1 MRLTTLEI
9 KGFKSFGDKI
19 TIHFHKGVTSIVGP
33 NGSGKSNVVDAM
45 RWVLGE
51 QKTRMLRSEKMEN
64 IIFNGTK
71 TRKPSNMAEVSITFE
86 NTKNILPIE
95 YSTVTITRRLYRN
108 GDSEYLLNN
117 VPCRLKDITDIF
129 LDTGIGPD
137 SYAII
142 ELKMV
147 DEILND
153 KNNAIKLLFE
163 EAAGISKYKIRKKQT
178 FARIEETEAD
188 LNRVNDLLFE
198 IERNMKTLESQAK
211 KTERYYK
218 LKEQYKELS
227 TELALFTIASSRKT
241 FNELQQ
247 QEEKQ
252 IEERIAIEARVDAS
266 EAELQKTKLHSLDKE
281 KELSQAQKDLNEKF
295 NFIHQQENEKKIS
308 NEKLKYLQDKEQ
320 QLTGQLSSDK
330 VSLQQAQEQLKQLE
344 EERLIEEN
352 LAEQLQNQ
360 LKELRLTLEQIRLH
374 HDSLKSEVNLVNAEV
389 QTIQFSI
396 HDSEKTFAVT
406 EAKKDSVQKELA
418 RLKNDLEEKGIE
430 NEITSSEVKVA
441 KEEKE
446 QKEQALQ
453 SLNTTEAQMS
463 ASIARME
470 EGLKKQSE
478 VVMDESRKLDA
489 KENEY
494 RLTKSLVDNLEGYPE
509 SLRYL
514 KKNSSEVSHAPLF
527 SDILLCKSEYKSAL
541 EIYLDPYM
549 SYFVID
555 NINEASKAVNLL
567 SEVAKGRANFFIL
580 KNFGNAGDDNT
591 EEVENC
597 VAASRILEVDEKYRS
612 LCNEL
617 LRNVYIVTESQENT
631 PFLQK
636 DNTSY
641 VFISQNGKYCKTK
654 HALSGGSVGLFDGNR
669 IGRTKHLEKLKDEI
683 IHLTASLDRAKAIH
697 QKYISDIEKT
707 KEQKEKLSAEK
718 NQIQTELNKAS
729 HEYSS
734 SGSKAEHL
742 ISAIE
747 TNRNLIADLEMQ
759 LAGIEGAFAK
769 DNISHQEHLEQLHS
783 QHDLLKEKLRS
794 LQIQLGE
801 EALRLGNQTAEYNQ
815 QNIQGIQAQ
824 NKAATI
830 LRDLAYKT
838 EYNGTL
844 QKNIDSNTVELQDI
858 RTQTGLLVRSCTD
871 FDSHLIELYTEK
883 EALETNVA
891 AIEKEYFTARGLCD
905 ELDKK
910 IRDLRYQKEQA
921 ELLGQALRDKTTELK
936 FQLNSLKERLSVEF
950 SIDLNSILE
959 QEPSPDWTEEELR
972 EKVNKQKSQI
982 ENYGPINPMA
992 VEAFKEINERY
1003 TFINTQKDDLAKA
1016 KESLLQ
1022 TISEIEVTAKEN
1034 FMTAFAAIRQ
1044 NFIKVFRSLFTD
1056 DDDCD
1061 LILLDPS
1068 NPTESDIQIIAKPK
1082 GKRPLSISQLSGGE
1096 KTLTATALL
1105 FGIYLLKPAP
1115 FCIFD
1120 EVDAPL
1126 DDTNIDKFN
1135 IIIKKFSVDSQFII
1149 ITHNKRTMAATDII
1163 YGITMV
1169 EAGVTQVVP
1178 VDLTEMVDEES

>member
-406 EAKKDSVQKELA
+406 EKE
-418 RLKNDLEEKGIE
+418 
-430 NEITSSEVKVA
+430 
-441 KEEKE
+441 
-446 QKEQALQ
+446 
-453 SLNTTEAQMS
+453 
-463 ASIARME
+463 
-470 EGLKKQSE
+470 
-478 VVMDESRKLDA
+478 
-489 KENEY
+489 
-494 RLTKSLVDNLEGYPE
+494 
-509 SLRYL
+509 
-514 KKNSSEVSHAPLF
+514 
-527 SDILLCKSEYKSAL
+527 
-541 EIYLDPYM
+541 
-549 SYFVID
+549 
-555 NINEASKAVNLL
+555 
-567 SEVAKGRANFFIL
+567 
-580 KNFGNAGDDNT
+580 
-591 EEVENC
+591 
-597 VAASRILEVDEKYRS
+597 
-612 LCNEL
+612 
-617 LRNVYIVTESQENT
+617 
-631 PFLQK
+631 
-636 DNTSY
+636 
-641 VFISQNGKYCKTK
+641 
-654 HALSGGSVGLFDGNR
+654 
-669 IGRTKHLEKLKDEI
+669 
-683 IHLTASLDRAKAIH
+683 
-697 QKYISDIEKT
+697 
-707 KEQKEKLSAEK
+707 
-718 NQIQTELNKAS
+718 
-729 HEYSS
+729 
-734 SGSKAEHL
+734 
-742 ISAIE
+742 
-747 TNRNLIADLEMQ
+747 
-759 LAGIEGAFAK
+759 
-769 DNISHQEHLEQLHS
+769 
-783 QHDLLKEKLRS
+783 
-794 LQIQLGE
+794 
-801 EALRLGNQTAEYNQ
+801 
-815 QNIQGIQAQ
+815 
-824 NKAATI
+824 
-830 LRDLAYKT
+830 
-838 EYNGTL
+838 
-844 QKNIDSNTVELQDI
+844 
-858 RTQTGLLVRSCTD
+858 
-871 FDSHLIELYTEK
+871 
-883 EALETNVA
+883 
-891 AIEKEYFTARGLCD
+891 
-905 ELDKK
+905 
-910 IRDLRYQKEQA
+910 
-921 ELLGQALRDKTTELK
+921 
-936 FQLNSLKERLSVEF
+936 
-950 SIDLNSILE
+950 
-959 QEPSPDWTEEELR
+959 
-972 EKVNKQKSQI
+972 
-982 ENYGPINPMA
+982 
-992 VEAFKEINERY
+992 
-1003 TFINTQKDDLAKA
+1003 
-1016 KESLLQ
+1016 
-1022 TISEIEVTAKEN
+1022 
-1034 FMTAFAAIRQ
+1034 
-1044 NFIKVFRSLFTD
+1044 
-1056 DDDCD
+1056 
-1061 LILLDPS
+1061 
-1068 NPTESDIQIIAKPK
+1068 
-1082 GKRPLSISQLSGGE
+1082 
-1096 KTLTATALL
+1096 
-1105 FGIYLLKPAP
+1105 
-1115 FCIFD
+1115 
-1120 EVDAPL
+1120 
-1126 DDTNIDKFN
+1126 
-1135 IIIKKFSVDSQFII
+1135 
-1149 ITHNKRTMAATDII
+1149 
-1163 YGITMV
+1163 
-1169 EAGVTQVVP
+1169 
-1178 VDLTEMVDEES
+1178 